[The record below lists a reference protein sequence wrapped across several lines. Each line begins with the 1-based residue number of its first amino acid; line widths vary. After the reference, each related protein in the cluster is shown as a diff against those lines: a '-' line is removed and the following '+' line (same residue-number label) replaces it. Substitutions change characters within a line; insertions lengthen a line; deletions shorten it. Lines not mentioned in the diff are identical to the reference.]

1 MKCLWWVEGTV
12 KEHRQPRRGK
22 RSPPICV
29 QKDNSTRPREAE
41 PRRRALWELLREDLW
56 EMRIQWT
63 DKIKLKEGWFHLM
76 VLCNQE
82 NKIKK
87 NASIIKLLTNW
98 LLTFYN
104 SWHGILWVFGEANET
119 ADAEEWGNGE
129 KPASRVQMPSQR
141 LLHNTWTLP
150 SLLQPLR
157 TLASHPVV
165 LYFFWAVWYKK
176 RNLDFFFLYFELKI
190 LLIFVWW
197 WTARIHT
204 PWKIC
209 I

>member
-1 MKCLWWVEGTV
+1 MILSWKCTKNIPNKKTTVLVHVRQNHGGGRCGSCSEKTSGKCESSERTKLSSKKDDSTWWFFVI
-12 KEHRQPRRGK
+12 K
-22 RSPPICV
+22 
-29 QKDNSTRPREAE
+29 
-41 PRRRALWELLREDLW
+41 
-56 EMRIQWT
+56 
-63 DKIKLKEGWFHLM
+63 KIRL
-76 VLCNQE
+76 
-82 NKIKK
+82 KK

-176 RNLDFFFLYFELKI
+176 RNFDFFFLYFELKI